1 LSHIY
6 SVCPFWGGRYLK
18 KEETEELLEKA
29 RIARFCCHNE
39 DGTIHATPVWFKYE
53 DGKIIIAIP
62 SRSRKA
68 RNVKRN
74 KDVTVLI
81 DIVNPINGVMIYGTA
96 ELDDKD
102 VLAKAISINEKY
114 LPKERA
120 KSYAEGSFKSGLDR
134 IMTVTPNRK
143 ITFHF

>member
-6 SVCPFWGGRYLK
+6 SICPFWGGRYLER
-18 KEETEELLEKA
+18 EEIESLLQEA

-53 DGKIIIAIP
+53 SGNIIIAIP

-74 KDVTVLI
+74 KNVTILV
-81 DIVNPINGVMIYGTA
+81 DMVKPPRGVMIYGTA
-96 ELDDKD
+96 ELDDSD
-102 VLAKAISINEKY
+102 VLATAVSINEKY

-120 KSYAEGSFKSGLDR
+120 KAYAEESFKSGLDR
-134 IMTVTPNRK
+134 MMTVKPERMV
-143 ITFHF
+143 TFHY